1 MLLIII
7 SLSLGLIIGYFEL
20 IPDSLESST
29 DKLITVGL
37 ILLLFNMGAEIGLN
51 DKVIANL
58 DKLGLQ
64 ALILAMGSILGSIL
78 IVKFL
83 ENLVGDFRKE
93 NQKGR

>member
-1 MLLIII
+1 
-7 SLSLGLIIGYFEL
+7 
-20 IPDSLESST
+20 
-29 DKLITVGL
+29 
-37 ILLLFNMGAEIGLN
+37 MGAEIGLN